1 MERDASLQSLFYIF
15 FRVPGKGA
23 LRPGFLHR
31 TPKKRDTLPSEPLP
45 TITQIPGRWAQC
57 RLPSWTPMKRDAHPQ
72 SLPYITFRVPS
83 KGAPFPGSPNR
94 APIEGDAPFPD
105 PPFNYLSEFPVNGLS
120 MILNRAP
127 VEKSAS
133 LQSLRKAR

>member
-1 MERDASLQSLFYIF
+1 MKKNAHPQRLPFIT
-15 FRVPGKGA
+15 FRAFSKGA
-23 LRPGFLHR
+23 LLQP
-31 TPKKRDTLPSEPLP
+31 
-45 TITQIPGRWAQC
+45 
-57 RLPSWTPMKRDAHPQ
+57 
-72 SLPYITFRVPS
+72 
-83 KGAPFPGSPNR
+83 PNR
-94 APIEGDAPFPD
+94 APVERNAPFPD